1 MVVPSPKPFDS
12 EKKRTLSPETSPTTS
27 AGSSGISENLDE
39 STALSSLKKL
49 IAAGDHRLDPIL
61 ETIADAARRLTG
73 ASGAALAMWK
83 DGAMVC
89 RARSGKTAPALGVRL
104 SADTGISG
112 ECLRT
117 GKTQHCVD
125 TEHNPLVDAEVCRSL
140 GLRSIAVSPIQGWRE
155 INGILE
161 VFSTQPG
168 AFTDAH
174 IVLLEQLGALAE
186 RARATQPRDASST
199 PPKPRSAAVKA
210 SPSGLLPASDR
221 VGDVALAFIGAPK
234 RSRALVLGVIGLVAI
249 SLMALVI
256 WLGWRG
262 ADEADA
268 KSRVAPPTSVGSS
281 SVTTVTANAPG
292 RHPNDLDSV
301 LKPRP
306 GGELLFA
313 SGGKPSAGAPVK
325 FASKVDVIA
334 AQRTPLGRPTLDR
347 SASPADSA
355 GKVKVNDNDNLAA
368 IAAMPQPAP
377 DSQPASQLGS
387 RGNSQPNGSPSPDS
401 DSSNAASSEP
411 PPITASAT
419 NPSSLITILS
429 AKASV
434 PTVPVSMG
442 VSGGQLLYKTLPAYP
457 NQARQQRLEGTVILT
472 AMVLEDGT
480 LGEIKVVKGS
490 PVLAL
495 SAIDAVKTWRYQPF
509 QLDGKPIPGETK
521 ITIDFKFPK

>member
-1 MVVPSPKPFDS
+1 MVVPSSKPFRS
-12 EKKRTLSPETSPTTS
+12 ENNRSISSHWTAPKTS
-27 AGSSGISENLDE
+27 ADQTSGASENLDE

-49 IAAGDHRLDPIL
+49 IAAGDHRLDPLL

-89 RARSGKTAPALGVRL
+89 RARSGKTAPALGARL

-112 ECLRT
+112 GCLRT
-117 GKTQHCVD
+117 GKTQHCID
-125 TEHNPLVDAEVCRSL
+125 TEHNALVDVEVCRSL

-168 AFTDAH
+168 AFTETH
-174 IVLLEQLGALAE
+174 IVLLEQLASLAE
-186 RARATQPRDASST
+186 RARAMQPRDASPT
-199 PPKPRSAAVKA
+199 APKPRSAAVKTPA
-210 SPSGLLPASDR
+210 SGLLPASDR
-221 VGDVALAFIGAPK
+221 VGDVALAFIGAPR
-234 RSRALVLGVIGLVAI
+234 RSRALVLGVLGLLAI

-262 ADEADA
+262 ADEPDA
-268 KSRVAPPTSVGSS
+268 KSRARPPDSIASS
-281 SVTTVTANAPG
+281 SVTTVTANSAG
-292 RHPNDLDSV
+292 RPNLDSV
-301 LKPRP
+301 LKPNP
-306 GGELLFA
+306 GGELLYA
-313 SGGKPSAGAPVK
+313 SRGKPPAGAPVK

-334 AQRTPLGRPTLDR
+334 VARTPLTRSSPPT
-347 SASPADSA
+347 DSA
-355 GKVKVNDNDNLAA
+355 LKVNDE
-368 IAAMPQPAP
+368 PQPAP
-377 DSQPASQLGS
+377 PSQLGS
-387 RGNSQPNGSPSPDS
+387 SGDSPPNGSNGSRSPNS
-401 DSSNAASSEP
+401 DSSNPASSEP
-411 PPITASAT
+411 PPIAASST
-419 NPSSLITILS
+419 DPSSLITILS

-434 PTVPVSMG
+434 PAVPVSMG
-442 VSGGQLLYKTLPAYP
+442 VSGGQLLHRTLPAYP
-457 NQARQQRLEGTVILT
+457 SQARQQRLEGIVILT
-472 AMVLEDGT
+472 AMVMEDGT

-495 SAIDAVKTWRYQPF
+495 SAVDAVKTWRYQPF